1 MLAGAAV
8 ISLILLTGALDG
20 LKFAPGIPLPLPE
33 AAPVGAPLP
42 LIDELPWEQIMR
54 WFWLFLLGLAGLG
67 LILELLTSYG
77 RRRIFAYVVML
88 GVFAGIIFGGISLW
102 ERLRPDAPLETVE
115 QQLLDEPLDDE
126 LAYYDAAEP
135 EELIVPV
142 VEEIP
147 LWAVFFVTTAV
158 AAIGVFLLFRFYRAW
173 KDRSRRLS
181 TLQDLAL
188 QAQIA
193 AEQIEHGVD
202 LQDIVIRCYREMK
215 LIVSRVTGV
224 KDSAAITPR
233 EFTSL
238 LYNAGIEDEHIVKLT
253 ALFEEVRYGG
263 KESSVRRRDA
273 LACLNALASAYS
285 G

>member
-42 LIDELPWEQIMR
+42 LADELPWEQIMR
-54 WFWLFLLGLAGLG
+54 WFWLFLLGIAGLG
-67 LILELLTSYG
+67 LILELLTSHG
-77 RRRIFAYVVML
+77 RRKIFAYAVML

-115 QQLLDEPLDDE
+115 QQLLDEPLDNI
-126 LAYYDAAEP
+126 AYGAVET

-173 KDRSRRLS
+173 KDRNRRLL

-193 AEQIEHGVD
+193 AEQIEHGAD

-215 LIVSRVTGV
+215 LVVSSATGV

-263 KESSVRRRDA
+263 KESSVRRKDA